1 MCNAY
6 HSILEFLLQNQLKL
20 MLIKFFLQHPFEYND
35 NIYKRLHLCTT
46 FVTIAFLHSV
56 SCWLHVFVY
65 TVPYFCIL

>member
-46 FVTIAFLHSV
+46 IVTIAFLHSV
-56 SCWLHVFVY
+56 SC
-65 TVPYFCIL
+65 